1 MQGNERMK
9 ISTLSTLSG
18 VMPSTIR
25 YYTRKGLLPPPIKSG
40 RTVAFYT
47 QEHLDRLKLIKS
59 IQAKE
64 NLPLYF
70 IKERITKG
78 LQDQHEMANG
88 THLSIDKREEIVRA
102 AIRIFRQKGYA
113 ETSIADIVAEAA
125 IGRGTFYIFFK
136 NKDEIFIDCAERL
149 FFDLYD
155 DVWQEVKDERDMLLR
170 LRKRAWSFL
179 VTYPRWADAM
189 NLLRGV
195 SVSPKQAFGA
205 KYRQIMRQITTP
217 LVREIQK
224 AVEQGII
231 RPVNPTLAAH
241 LLLGM
246 VDYCGYLH
254 QLGRFNEVELFN
266 AINNFLIH
274 GIQQRRISETFEEK
288 DT

>member
-1 MQGNERMK
+1 MQPNERMK
-9 ISTLSTLSG
+9 ISTLSALSG

-47 QEHLDRLKLIKS
+47 HEHLDRLKLIKS
-59 IQAKE
+59 LQAKE

-70 IKERITKG
+70 IKERIAKG

-88 THLSIDKREEIVRA
+88 ALLSMDKREEVIRA

-149 FFDLYD
+149 FFDLYE
-155 DVWQEVKDERDMLLR
+155 DVWQEVKDEPNMLLR

-179 VTYPRWADAM
+179 MTYPRWADAM

-195 SVSPKQAFGA
+195 SVSPNQAFGD
-205 KYRQIMRQITTP
+205 KYRQIMRQITIP

-224 AVEQGII
+224 AVEQGVI
-231 RPVNPTLAAH
+231 RPVNPTLVAH
-241 LLLGM
+241 ILLGAA
-246 VDYCGYLH
+246 DYCGYLH
-254 QLGRFNEVELFN
+254 QLGRFNEIELFN
-266 AINNFLIH
+266 AINSFLLQ
-274 GIQQRRISETFEEK
+274 GLQRRETR
-288 DT
+288 